1 MSPGATVA
9 AEVEAVSA
17 FSTATLLESGAT
29 VVDPALRPLD
39 VTSTLCGRA
48 FTVRLTEGHN
58 IWLHRAVYEAS
69 EGDVLVAS
77 VEQVRTGFDYGY
89 WGEILGSAAH
99 EQGLLG
105 LVIDGSVRDRTE
117 LVELGFPVFARGLCV
132 RGTAKDP
139 QGGGTGGPVTVG
151 GVEIRTGD
159 VIVGDADGVVAVP
172 RAQAALIGERAALR
186 VDSENQILKRIAA
199 GESTLDIYGF
209 R

>member
-1 MSPGATVA
+1 MSTGSTVA
-9 AEVEAVSA
+9 AEVDAVAA
-17 FSTATLLESGAT
+17 FSAATLLECGAS
-29 VVDPALRPLD
+29 VLDPGLRPLD
-39 VTSTLCGRA
+39 VTSRLCGRA

-69 EGDVLVAS
+69 PGDVLVAS
-77 VEQVRTGFDYGY
+77 VEQIDGGLDYGY
-89 WGEILGSAAH
+89 WGEILGSAAR

-139 QGGGTGGPVTVG
+139 QGGGTGEPVVAG
-151 GVEIRTGD
+151 GVEVRTGD
-159 VIVGDADGVVAVP
+159 VIVGDGDGVVVVP
-172 RAQAALIGERAALR
+172 RAEAATVGERATRR
-186 VDSENQILKRIAA
+186 VDSENRILERIAG